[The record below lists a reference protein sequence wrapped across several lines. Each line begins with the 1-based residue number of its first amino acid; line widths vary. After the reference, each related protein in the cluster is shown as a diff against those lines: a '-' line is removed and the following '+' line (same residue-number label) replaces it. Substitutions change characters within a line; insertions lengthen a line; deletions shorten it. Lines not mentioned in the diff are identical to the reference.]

1 MTRYT
6 TILLLP
12 LLAALP
18 LTPANLAPGLL
29 APAAA
34 RAAMAES
41 TAVVIKPAA
50 TLPHAAAD
58 TAAAQ
63 DLRLSDIAEVTGP
76 DAHRLKN
83 AVVLTSDEL
92 AKADFS
98 RGFAVELDQVREA
111 ISRIPGG
118 ISWGRVTLSGSTCL
132 LRKAEDLGNVP
143 AGPPVPEFVPG
154 RKQISQPAAEVSQ
167 TTLRGIIAARLAEL
181 QGVSMGDLRLKIASP
196 TRADEAYLDV
206 PMGSDQRVE
215 IQPGARNSSRV
226 PLNVDVYQG
235 DRLVENRQYTA
246 EIQVRRW
253 VVVPVGT
260 IERDQIITEDDF
272 KREQRWVSPAAD
284 APADAAQVIGA
295 TPRKRLEAG
304 RVITAQDLQS
314 PVVVQKGETVWVHC
328 LSGGFV
334 IKTKARAMSSGRDG
348 QLVAFQ
354 TEGNPLAPGAR
365 SSSFQNKKTFLARMS
380 GRGVA
385 VIELEPSTAL
395 ESGQSPAELMIFQ
408 NKENRAQQAT
418 NPTRTAPPTSPGTT
432 PKVIISEDELNAGEK
447 TVRGRSNQPRAA
459 GKR

>member
-1 MTRYT
+1 MTRNAT
-6 TILLLP
+6 NLLLP
-12 LLAALP
+12 LLA
-18 LTPANLAPGLL
+18 LTLSPATFAPGLF
-29 APAAA
+29 APACAS
-34 RAAMAES
+34 AMLTQP
-41 TAVVIKPAA
+41 TAVIIKPAA
-50 TLPHAAAD
+50 TLPRAAAD

-132 LRKAEDLGNVP
+132 LRKAEDLSDVP

-167 TTLRGIIAARLAEL
+167 TTLRGVIASRLAEL
-181 QGVSMGDLRLKIASP
+181 QGVTLGDLRLKIASP
-196 TRADEAYLDV
+196 SRADEAYLDV
-206 PMGSDQRVE
+206 PMGSEQRVE
-215 IQPGARNSSRV
+215 ITPGARNSSRM

-235 DRLVENRQYTA
+235 DRLIENRQYTA

-260 IERDQIITEDDF
+260 IERDQIITEEDF

-334 IKTKARAMSSGRDG
+334 IKTKARAMSAGRDG

-365 SSSFQNKKTFLARMS
+365 STSFQNKKTFMARMS

-385 VIELEPSTAL
+385 VIELAPSTAL
-395 ESGQSPAELMIFQ
+395 ESEQSPAELMVFQ
-408 NKENRAQQAT
+408 NKENRASQAA
-418 NPTRTAPPTSPGTT
+418 NPTRPAPTTAAASA
-432 PKVIISEDELNAGEK
+432 PKTIITEEELNAGQN
-447 TVRGRSNQPRAA
+447 TVRGRASQPRAT

>member
-1 MTRYT
+1 MTRIAT
-6 TILLLP
+6 NLLLP
-12 LLAALP
+12 LLALT
-18 LTPANLAPGLL
+18 LTPATLAPGLF
-29 APAAA
+29 APAHAA
-34 RAAMAES
+34 AALAEP

-50 TLPHAAAD
+50 TLPRVAID
-58 TAAAQ
+58 TTNAQ

-98 RGFAVELDQVREA
+98 RGLAVELEQVREA

-132 LRKAEDLGNVP
+132 LRKAEDLSNVP

-167 TTLRGIIAARLAEL
+167 TTLRGIIASRLAEL
-181 QGVSMGDLRLKIASP
+181 QGVTLGDLRLKVASP
-196 TRADEAYLDV
+196 SRADEAFLDV
-206 PMGSDQRVE
+206 PVSADQRVE
-215 IQPGARNSSRV
+215 IQPGSRNSSRT

-260 IERDQIITEDDF
+260 IERDQIITEEDF

-295 TPRKRLEAG
+295 TPRRRLEAG

-334 IKTKARAMSSGRDG
+334 IKTKARAMSAGRDG

-365 SSSFQNKKTFLARMS
+365 STSFQNKKTFMARMS

-395 ESGQSPAELMIFQ
+395 ESEQSPAELMVFR
-408 NKENRAQQAT
+408 NKPNRADQAADPARVT
-418 NPTRTAPPTSPGTT
+418 PPTAAGNA
-432 PKVIISEDELNAGEK
+432 PKTIITEDELNAGEK
-447 TVRGRSNQPRAA
+447 TVRGRANQPRAT

>member
-1 MTRYT
+1 MTRYAT
-6 TILLLP
+6 NLLLP
-12 LLAALP
+12 LLALT
-18 LTPANLAPGLL
+18 LTPATFAPGFFT
-29 APAAA
+29 PAQA
-34 RAAMAES
+34 RAARAES
-41 TAVVIKPAA
+41 TAVVLKPAA
-50 TLPHAAAD
+50 TLPRVAAD
-58 TAAAQ
+58 TTNAQ

-83 AVVLTSDEL
+83 AVVLTSDDL

-98 RGFAVELDQVREA
+98 RGLAVELEQVREA

-132 LRKAEDLGNVP
+132 LRKADDLSNVP

-167 TTLRGIIAARLAEL
+167 TTLRGIIASRLAEL
-181 QGVSMGDLRLKIASP
+181 QGVTLGDLRIKVASP

-215 IQPGARNSSRV
+215 ITPGARNSSRM

-246 EIQVRRW
+246 EVQVRRW
-253 VVVPVGT
+253 VVVPMGT
-260 IERDQIITEDDF
+260 IERDQIITEEDF

-284 APADAAQVIGA
+284 APADVTQVIGA
-295 TPRKRLEAG
+295 TPRRRLEAG
-304 RVITAQDLQS
+304 RIITAQDLQS

-334 IKTKARAMSSGRDG
+334 IKTKARAMSAGRDG

-365 SSSFQNKKTFLARMS
+365 STSFQNKKTFMARMS

-385 VIELEPSTAL
+385 VIELQPSTAL
-395 ESGQSPAELMIFQ
+395 ESEQSPAELMVFQ
-408 NKENRAQQAT
+408 NKPNRADQAA
-418 NPTRTAPPTSPGTT
+418 NPARTAPPSNPGMT
-432 PKVIISEDELNAGEK
+432 PKVIITEDELNAGEK
-447 TVRGRSNQPRAA
+447 TVRGRSNQPRAT

>member
-1 MTRYT
+1 MTRNAT
-6 TILLLP
+6 NLLLP
-12 LLAALP
+12 LLA
-18 LTPANLAPGLL
+18 LTLSPATFAPGLF
-29 APAAA
+29 APACAS
-34 RAAMAES
+34 AMLTQP

-50 TLPHAAAD
+50 TLPRAAAE
-58 TAAAQ
+58 TTNAQ

-132 LRKAEDLGNVP
+132 LRKAEDLSDVP

-167 TTLRGIIAARLAEL
+167 TTLRGVIASRLAEL
-181 QGVSMGDLRLKIASP
+181 QGVTLGDLRLKIASP
-196 TRADEAYLDV
+196 SRADEAYLDV
-206 PMGSDQRVE
+206 PMGSEKRVE
-215 IQPGARNSSRV
+215 ITPGARNSSRM

-235 DRLVENRQYTA
+235 DRLIENRQYTA

-260 IERDQIITEDDF
+260 IERDQIITEEDF

-334 IKTKARAMSSGRDG
+334 IKTKARAMSAGRDG

-365 SSSFQNKKTFLARMS
+365 STSFQNKKTFMARMS

-385 VIELEPSTAL
+385 VIELAPSTAL
-395 ESGQSPAELMIFQ
+395 ESEQSPAELMVFQ
-408 NKENRAQQAT
+408 NKENRASQAA
-418 NPTRTAPPTSPGTT
+418 NPTRPAPTTAAAST
-432 PKVIISEDELNAGEK
+432 PKTIITEEELNAGQN
-447 TVRGRSNQPRAA
+447 TVRGRASQPRAT

>member
-1 MTRYT
+1 MTRHAT
-6 TILLLP
+6 NLLLP
-12 LLAALP
+12 LLALT
-18 LTPANLAPGLL
+18 LTPATLAPGLL
-29 APAAA
+29 APAQA
-34 RAAMAES
+34 RAALAES

-50 TLPHAAAD
+50 TLPRVAAD
-58 TAAAQ
+58 SANAQ

-98 RGFAVELDQVREA
+98 RGLAVELEQVREA

-132 LRKAEDLGNVP
+132 LRKADDLSNVP

-154 RKQISQPAAEVSQ
+154 RKQISQPAAEVSH

-181 QGVSMGDLRLKIASP
+181 QGVTLGDLRLKVASP

-215 IQPGARNSSRV
+215 ITPGARNSSRM

-246 EIQVRRW
+246 EVQVRRW
-253 VVVPVGT
+253 VVVPMGT
-260 IERDQIITEDDF
+260 IERDQIITEEDF

-284 APADAAQVIGA
+284 APADVTQVIGA
-295 TPRKRLEAG
+295 TPRRRLEAG

-334 IKTKARAMSSGRDG
+334 IKTKARAMSAGRDG
-348 QLVAFQ
+348 QLVPFQ
-354 TEGNPLAPGAR
+354 TEGNPVASGAR
-365 SSSFQNKKTFLARMS
+365 STSFQNKKTFMARMS

-385 VIELEPSTAL
+385 VIEMQPSTAL
-395 ESGQSPAELMIFQ
+395 ESEQSPAELMIFQ
-408 NKENRAQQAT
+408 NKENRADQAA
-418 NPTRTAPPTSPGTT
+418 NPALTSRPTSASGTNRT
-432 PKVIISEDELNAGEK
+432 IITEEELNAGEK
-447 TVRGRSNQPRAA
+447 TVRGRSNQPRAT